1 MNCRYRRYGTLC
13 LNDNFICACAV
24 LYIQVAVIGD
34 GRSEVVT
41 VAGDKLWSSDALV
54 KIGEEVTLPADIKQ
68 TRSALSKRVFE

>member
-1 MNCRYRRYGTLC
+1 MELFDKFIFMCVCGTW
-13 LNDNFICACAV
+13 
-24 LYIQVAVIGD
+24 QVAVIGD

>member
-1 MNCRYRRYGTLC
+1 MELCDKFIFTCVCGTL
-13 LNDNFICACAV
+13 
-24 LYIQVAVIGD
+24 QVAVIGD